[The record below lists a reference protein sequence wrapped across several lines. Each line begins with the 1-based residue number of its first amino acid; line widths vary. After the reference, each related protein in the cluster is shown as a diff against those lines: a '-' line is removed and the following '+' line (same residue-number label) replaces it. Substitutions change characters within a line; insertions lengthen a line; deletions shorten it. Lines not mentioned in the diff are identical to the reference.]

1 MFLKRRTKSDE
12 QQWRRWAESLGD
24 IIVNSVDGDF
34 IPIALMEYEKLIK
47 TINYENDEDARPP
60 NIALLRIEYNM
71 ESPSVKKRSSP
82 TASEGGASKRKKS
95 TQLVSL
101 KALGG
106 MIQLVGMN
114 ETPTSSAASSS
125 TSTAAATKAP
135 RKKNTKEYVDI
146 ATLYQ
151 SMNSL
156 MHQFVGEKIEG
167 SYMQS
172 IAALIGLTGTDFSRK
187 LPQITPTKIW
197 EALSDPRS
205 RLGPGLVK
213 AFDADNNQL
222 RIEEACNSL
231 VAQIYAIK
239 FVNHVPMSCRG
250 SIDAVLKALKR
261 SKLSEKTKD
270 QLPSRLRFAL
280 FSSPLLSRSHCL
292 FQLLNFASKK
302 T

>member
-1 MFLKRRTKSDE
+1 
-12 QQWRRWAESLGD
+12 
-24 IIVNSVDGDF
+24 
-34 IPIALMEYEKLIK
+34 MEYEKLIK
-47 TINYENDEDARPP
+47 TINYDNDEDARPP

-71 ESPSVKKRSSP
+71 EPASVKKRPSP

-95 TQLVSL
+95 TQLMSL

-106 MIQLVGMN
+106 TIQLVGMN
-114 ETPTSSAASSS
+114 ETS
-125 TSTAAATKAP
+125 TAPAAATSTTKPA

-146 ATLYQ
+146 ATLYH

-156 MHQFVGEKIEG
+156 IHQFVGGGKIEG
-167 SYMQS
+167 SYMRA

-197 EALSDPRS
+197 EALSDPKS
-205 RLGPGLVK
+205 RLGSGLVK
-213 AFDADNNQL
+213 AFDTNNSQL
-222 RIEEACNSL
+222 RIDEACNSL

-239 FVNHVPMSCRG
+239 FINHVPMSCRG

-270 QLPSRLRFAL
+270 QLPSRLRYMHAPLFFDSSILQPQKTLECLLPMLYIDSL
-280 FSSPLLSRSHCL
+280 FSQPKKKIDRLSRWQWHL
-292 FQLLNFASKK
+292 